1 MPLLLI
7 CTYYFCLEVFNI
19 GIYYTGDTV
28 HPIVEGLFQ
37 GDRRSL
43 ARAISIVDDDEPDS
57 HIILRQIFNKT
68 GNAKTVGFTGAGG
81 VGKSS
86 LIERLVQPFQELG
99 YKVAIL
105 AVDPTSPITGG
116 AILGDRVRMQ
126 TTMDDQN
133 VFVRSLASRGA
144 SGGISR
150 SVRNVIRILDAAG
163 YSLIIVESVGAG
175 QVEVQIS
182 NVVNI
187 TAVVFS
193 PQTGD
198 SIQAVKAGLTEIGD
212 LYIINKGDLEG
223 STSLYNSIRDL
234 IGDTPRKPFVIKTSA
249 KIGSG
254 VKDVA
259 VNIDKLLRIKA
270 GSDRDQEKRML
281 EVELRDMVLNMVE
294 EKVAAMFREDNRYR
308 EFIEKI
314 VNKELDPYLAA
325 EQLAAVVLR

>member
-1 MPLLLI
+1 M
-7 CTYYFCLEVFNI
+7 
-19 GIYYTGDTV
+19 

-57 HIILRQIFNKT
+57 RMILRQVFSKT
-68 GNAKTVGFTGAGG
+68 GNAKTVGFTGAAG

-86 LIERLVQPFQELG
+86 LIEKLVPLFQNLG
-99 YKVAIL
+99 YKIAIL

-144 SGGISR
+144 LGGISR
-150 SVRNVIRILDAAG
+150 SIRNVIRILDAAG

-198 SIQAVKAGLTEIGD
+198 SIQAIKAGLTEIGD
-212 LYIINKGDLEG
+212 LYIINKGELDG

-234 IGDTPRKPFVIKTSA
+234 IGDTPRKPLVIKTSA
-249 KIGSG
+249 KIGNG
-254 VKDVA
+254 LKDVA
-259 VNIDKLLRIKA
+259 VNIDRLLRIKT
-270 GSDRDQEKRML
+270 DNRDLEKRML
-281 EVELRDMVLNMVE
+281 EFELRDMVLNMVE
-294 EKVAAMFREDNRYR
+294 EKVSAMFRKDSRYR

-314 VNKELDPYLAA
+314 VKKELDPYLAA
-325 EQLAAVVLR
+325 EQLASVVLR

>member
-1 MPLLLI
+1 ML
-7 CTYYFCLEVFNI
+7 YR
-19 GIYYTGDTV
+19 TV
-28 HPIVEGLFQ
+28 HPIVEGLLQ

-57 HIILRQIFNKT
+57 HIILREIFNKT
-68 GNAKTVGFTGAGG
+68 GYAKTVGFTGAGG
-81 VGKSS
+81 AGKSS
-86 LIERLVQPFQELG
+86 LIERLVRPFQELG
-99 YKVAIL
+99 YRVAIL

-144 SGGISR
+144 TGGISR

-163 YSLIIVESVGAG
+163 YSLILVESVGAG

-182 NVVNI
+182 NVVNV

-198 SIQAVKAGLTEIGD
+198 SIQAIKAGLTEIGD

-223 STSLYNSIRDL
+223 STSLYNSIKDL

-249 KIGSG
+249 KTGSG
-254 VKDVA
+254 VKDLA
-259 VNIDKLLRIKA
+259 LNIDKLLRIK
-270 GSDRDQEKRML
+270 GEKYRDQEKRML

-294 EKVAAMFREDNRYR
+294 EKVSAMFKEDNTYR
-308 EFIEKI
+308 SFIEKI

>member
-1 MPLLLI
+1 M
-7 CTYYFCLEVFNI
+7 
-19 GIYYTGDTV
+19 

-57 HIILRQIFNKT
+57 RVILRQIFSKT
-68 GNAKTVGFTGAGG
+68 GNAKTVGFTGAAG

-86 LIERLVQPFQELG
+86 LIEKLVPLFQNLG
-99 YKVAIL
+99 YKIAIL

-144 SGGISR
+144 LGGISR

-198 SIQAVKAGLTEIGD
+198 SIQAIKAGLTEIGD
-212 LYIINKGDLEG
+212 LYIINKGELDG

-234 IGDTPRKPFVIKTSA
+234 IGDTPRKPLVIKTSA
-249 KIGSG
+249 KIGNG
-254 VKDVA
+254 LKDVA
-259 VNIDKLLRIKA
+259 LNIDRLLRINV
-270 GSDRDQEKRML
+270 DNRDLEKRML
-281 EVELRDMVLNMVE
+281 EFELRDMVLNMVE
-294 EKVAAMFREDNRYR
+294 EKVSAMFREDGRYR

-314 VNKELDPYLAA
+314 VKKELDPYLAA
-325 EQLAAVVLR
+325 EQLASVVLR

>member
-1 MPLLLI
+1 M
-7 CTYYFCLEVFNI
+7 
-19 GIYYTGDTV
+19 

-57 HIILRQIFNKT
+57 RMILRQIFSKT
-68 GNAKTVGFTGAGG
+68 GNAKTVGFTGAAG

-86 LIERLVQPFQELG
+86 LIEKLVPLFQNLG
-99 YKVAIL
+99 YKIAIL

-144 SGGISR
+144 LGGISR
-150 SVRNVIRILDAAG
+150 SIRNVIRILDAAG

-198 SIQAVKAGLTEIGD
+198 SIQAIKAGLTEIGD
-212 LYIINKGDLEG
+212 LYIINKGELDG

-234 IGDTPRKPFVIKTSA
+234 IGDTPRKPLVIKTSA
-249 KIGSG
+249 KIGNG
-254 VKDVA
+254 LKDVA
-259 VNIDKLLRIKA
+259 VNIDRLLRIKT
-270 GSDRDQEKRML
+270 DNRDLERRML
-281 EVELRDMVLNMVE
+281 EFELRDMVLNMVE
-294 EKVAAMFREDNRYR
+294 EKVSAMFRKDSRYR

-314 VNKELDPYLAA
+314 VKKELDPYLAA
-325 EQLAAVVLR
+325 EELASVVLR

>member
-1 MPLLLI
+1 M
-7 CTYYFCLEVFNI
+7 
-19 GIYYTGDTV
+19 
-28 HPIVEGLFQ
+28 HPVVKGLFQ

-43 ARAISIVDDDEPDS
+43 ARAISIVDDNEPDS
-57 HIILRQIFNKT
+57 RVILRQIFSKT
-68 GNAKTVGFTGAGG
+68 GNAKTVGFTGAAG

-86 LIERLVQPFQELG
+86 LIEKLVPLFQNLG
-99 YKVAIL
+99 YKIAIL

-144 SGGISR
+144 LGGISR
-150 SVRNVIRILDAAG
+150 SIRNVIRILDAAG

-175 QVEVQIS
+175 QVEVEIS

-198 SIQAVKAGLTEIGD
+198 SIQAIKAGLTEIGD
-212 LYIINKGDLEG
+212 LYIINKGELDG

-234 IGDTPRKPFVIKTSA
+234 IGDTPRKPLVIKTSA
-249 KIGSG
+249 KIGNG
-254 VKDVA
+254 LKDVA
-259 VNIDKLLRIKA
+259 LNIDKLLRIKA
-270 GSDRDQEKRML
+270 DNRDLEKRML
-281 EVELRDMVLNMVE
+281 EFELRDMVLNMVE
-294 EKVAAMFREDNRYR
+294 ERVSAMFKEDSRYR
-308 EFIEKI
+308 EFVEKI
-314 VNKELDPYLAA
+314 VMKELDPYLAA
-325 EQLAAVVLR
+325 EQLASVVLR

>member
-1 MPLLLI
+1 M
-7 CTYYFCLEVFNI
+7 
-19 GIYYTGDTV
+19 

-57 HIILRQIFNKT
+57 RMILRQIFSKT
-68 GNAKTVGFTGAGG
+68 GNAKTVGFTGAAG

-86 LIERLVQPFQELG
+86 LIEKLVPLFQNLG
-99 YKVAIL
+99 YKIAIL

-144 SGGISR
+144 LGGISR

-198 SIQAVKAGLTEIGD
+198 SIQAIKAGLTEIGD
-212 LYIINKGDLEG
+212 LYIINKGELDG

-234 IGDTPRKPFVIKTSA
+234 IGDTPRKPLVIKTSA
-249 KIGSG
+249 KIGNG
-254 VKDVA
+254 LKDVA
-259 VNIDKLLRIKA
+259 LNIDRLLRINV
-270 GSDRDQEKRML
+270 DNRDLEKRML
-281 EVELRDMVLNMVE
+281 EFELRDMVLNMVE
-294 EKVAAMFREDNRYR
+294 EKVSAMFREDGRYR

-314 VNKELDPYLAA
+314 VKKELDPYLAA
-325 EQLAAVVLR
+325 EQLASVVLR

>member
-1 MPLLLI
+1 M
-7 CTYYFCLEVFNI
+7 
-19 GIYYTGDTV
+19 
-28 HPIVEGLFQ
+28 
-37 GDRRSL
+37 
-43 ARAISIVDDDEPDS
+43 
-57 HIILRQIFNKT
+57 
-68 GNAKTVGFTGAGG
+68 
-81 VGKSS
+81 
-86 LIERLVQPFQELG
+86 
-99 YKVAIL
+99 
-105 AVDPTSPITGG
+105 
-116 AILGDRVRMQ
+116 
-126 TTMDDQN
+126 
-133 VFVRSLASRGA
+133 
-144 SGGISR
+144 
-150 SVRNVIRILDAAG
+150 AAG

-187 TAVVFS
+187 TVVVFS

-198 SIQAVKAGLTEIGD
+198 SIQAIKAGLTEIGD

-254 VKDVA
+254 VKNVA

-270 GSDRDQEKRML
+270 DSNRDQEKRML

-314 VNKELDPYLAA
+314 ANKELDPYLAA

>member
-1 MPLLLI
+1 
-7 CTYYFCLEVFNI
+7 
-19 GIYYTGDTV
+19 V

-68 GNAKTVGFTGAGG
+68 GNAKTIGFTGAGG

-86 LIERLVQPFQELG
+86 LIEKLVPAFQDLG
-99 YKVAIL
+99 YKIAII

-116 AILGDRVRMQ
+116 AILGDRVRMR

-144 SGGISR
+144 TGGISR

-163 YSLIIVESVGAG
+163 YGLILIESVGAG

-187 TAVVFS
+187 TVVVLS

-212 LYIINKGDLEG
+212 VYIINKGDLEG

-234 IGDTPRKPFVIKTSA
+234 IGDTPRKPVVMKASSKT
-249 KIGSG
+249 GSG

-259 VNIDKLLRIKA
+259 ISIDKLLRIK
-270 GSDRDQEKRML
+270 GDNYRDKEKRML
-281 EVELRDMVLNMVE
+281 EAELRDMVLNMVE
-294 EKVAAMFREDNRYR
+294 EKVSAMIRVDNRYHD
-308 EFIEKI
+308 FIEKI

>member
-1 MPLLLI
+1 M
-7 CTYYFCLEVFNI
+7 
-19 GIYYTGDTV
+19 

-57 HIILRQIFNKT
+57 RMILRQIFSKT
-68 GNAKTVGFTGAGG
+68 GNAKTVGFTGAAG

-86 LIERLVQPFQELG
+86 LIEKLVPLFQNLG
-99 YKVAIL
+99 YKIAIL

-116 AILGDRVRMQ
+116 AILGDRIRMQ

-144 SGGISR
+144 LGGISR
-150 SVRNVIRILDAAG
+150 SIRNVIRILDAAG

-198 SIQAVKAGLTEIGD
+198 SIQAIKAGLTEIGD
-212 LYIINKGDLEG
+212 LYIINKGELDG

-234 IGDTPRKPFVIKTSA
+234 IGDTPRKPLVIKTSA
-249 KIGSG
+249 KIGNG
-254 VKDVA
+254 LKDVA
-259 VNIDKLLRIKA
+259 VNIDRLLRIKT
-270 GSDRDQEKRML
+270 DNRDLEKRML
-281 EVELRDMVLNMVE
+281 EFELRDMVLNMVE
-294 EKVAAMFREDNRYR
+294 EKVSAMFRKDSRYR

-314 VNKELDPYLAA
+314 VKKELDPYLAA
-325 EQLAAVVLR
+325 EELASVVLR

>member
-1 MPLLLI
+1 M
-7 CTYYFCLEVFNI
+7 
-19 GIYYTGDTV
+19 
-28 HPIVEGLFQ
+28 HPVVKGLFQ

-43 ARAISIVDDDEPDS
+43 ARAISIVDDNEPDS
-57 HIILRQIFNKT
+57 RVILRQIFSKT
-68 GNAKTVGFTGAGG
+68 GNAKTVGFTGAAG

-86 LIERLVQPFQELG
+86 LIEKLVPLFQNLG
-99 YKVAIL
+99 YKIAIL

-144 SGGISR
+144 LGGISR
-150 SVRNVIRILDAAG
+150 SIRNVIRILDAAG

-198 SIQAVKAGLTEIGD
+198 SIQAIKAGLTEIGD
-212 LYIINKGDLEG
+212 LYIINKGELDG

-234 IGDTPRKPFVIKTSA
+234 IGDTPRKPLVIKTSA
-249 KIGSG
+249 KIGNG
-254 VKDVA
+254 LKDVA
-259 VNIDKLLRIKA
+259 LNIDKLLRIKA
-270 GSDRDQEKRML
+270 DNRDLEKRML
-281 EVELRDMVLNMVE
+281 EFELRDMVLNMVE
-294 EKVAAMFREDNRYR
+294 ERVSAMFNEDSRYR
-308 EFIEKI
+308 GFVEKI
-314 VNKELDPYLAA
+314 VKKELDPYQAA
-325 EQLAAVVLR
+325 EQLASVVLR

>member
-1 MPLLLI
+1 M
-7 CTYYFCLEVFNI
+7 
-19 GIYYTGDTV
+19 

-57 HIILRQIFNKT
+57 HVILRQIFSKT
-68 GNAKTVGFTGAGG
+68 GNAKTVGFTGAAG

-86 LIERLVQPFQELG
+86 LIEKLVPFFRNLG
-99 YKVAIL
+99 YKIAIV

-150 SVRNVIRILDAAG
+150 SIRNVIRILDAAG

-198 SIQAVKAGLTEIGD
+198 SIQAIKAGLTEIGD
-212 LYIINKGDLEG
+212 LYIINKGELEG

-234 IGDTPRKPFVIKTSA
+234 IGDTPRKPFVIKASA

-259 VNIDKLLRIKA
+259 LNFDRLLRIKA
-270 GSDRDQEKRML
+270 DNRDLEKRML
-281 EVELRDMVLNMVE
+281 EFELRDMVLNMVE
-294 EKVAAMFREDNRYR
+294 EKVSAMFREDSRYR

-314 VNKELDPYLAA
+314 VKKELDPYLAA
-325 EQLAAVVLR
+325 EQLASVVLR

>member
-1 MPLLLI
+1 MR
-7 CTYYFCLEVFNI
+7 EFNI
-19 GIYYTGDTV
+19 DIDTM
-28 HPIVEGLFQ
+28 HPLVEGLFQ

-43 ARAISIVDDDEPDS
+43 ARAISIVDDDELDS
-57 HIILRQIFNKT
+57 RMILRQIFSKT
-68 GNAKTVGFTGAGG
+68 GKAKTVGFTGAAG

-86 LIERLVQPFQELG
+86 LIEKLVPLFQDLG
-99 YKVAIL
+99 YKIAIL

-126 TTMDDQN
+126 TTMDNQK
-133 VFVRSLASRGA
+133 VFMRSLASRGA
-144 SGGISR
+144 SGGLSR

-182 NVVNI
+182 NVVNL

-198 SIQAVKAGLTEIGD
+198 SIQAIKAGLTEIGD
-212 LYIINKGDLEG
+212 LYIINKGELEG
-223 STSLYNSIRDL
+223 STRLYNSIRDL

-254 VKDVA
+254 LKDVA
-259 VNIDKLLRIKA
+259 VNIDRLLRIKA
-270 GSDRDQEKRML
+270 DNRDVEKRML
-281 EVELRDMVLNMVE
+281 ELELRDMVLNMLE
-294 EKVAAMFREDNRYR
+294 EKVSDIVMKDTRYR

-314 VNKELDPYLAA
+314 VKKELDPYLAA
-325 EQLAAVVLR
+325 EQLASVVLR

>member
-1 MPLLLI
+1 M
-7 CTYYFCLEVFNI
+7 
-19 GIYYTGDTV
+19 
-28 HPIVEGLFQ
+28 HPVVKGLFQ

-43 ARAISIVDDDEPDS
+43 ARAISIVDDNEPDS
-57 HIILRQIFNKT
+57 RVILRQIFSKT
-68 GNAKTVGFTGAGG
+68 GNAKTVGFTGAAG

-86 LIERLVQPFQELG
+86 LIEKLVPFFQNLG
-99 YKVAIL
+99 YKIAVL

-144 SGGISR
+144 LGGISR
-150 SVRNVIRILDAAG
+150 SIRNVIRILDAAG

-198 SIQAVKAGLTEIGD
+198 SIQAIKAGLTEIGD
-212 LYIINKGDLEG
+212 LYIINKGELDG

-234 IGDTPRKPFVIKTSA
+234 IGDTPRKPLVIKTSA
-249 KIGSG
+249 KIGKG
-254 VKDVA
+254 LKDIA

-270 GSDRDQEKRML
+270 DNKNLEKRML
-281 EVELRDMVLNMVE
+281 EYELRDMVLNMVE
-294 EKVAAMFREDNRYR
+294 ERVSAMFKEDSRYR
-308 EFIEKI
+308 EYVEKI
-314 VNKELDPYLAA
+314 VKKELDPYQAA
-325 EQLAAVVLR
+325 EQLASVVLR

>member
-1 MPLLLI
+1 M
-7 CTYYFCLEVFNI
+7 
-19 GIYYTGDTV
+19 

-57 HIILRQIFNKT
+57 HVILRQIFSKT
-68 GNAKTVGFTGAGG
+68 GNAKTVGFTGAAG

-86 LIERLVQPFQELG
+86 LIEKLVPFFRNLG
-99 YKVAIL
+99 YKIAIV

-150 SVRNVIRILDAAG
+150 SIRNVIRILDAAG

-198 SIQAVKAGLTEIGD
+198 SIQAIKAGLTEIGD
-212 LYIINKGDLEG
+212 LYIINKGDLDG
-223 STSLYNSIRDL
+223 STSLYNSITDL
-234 IGDTPRKPFVIKTSA
+234 IGDTPRNPVVIKASA
-249 KIGSG
+249 KTGSG
-254 VKDVA
+254 IKDVA
-259 VNIDKLLRIKA
+259 FNIDKLLRSK
-270 GSDRDQEKRML
+270 GDSYRDQEKRML
-281 EVELRDMVLNMVE
+281 EAELRDMVLNMIE
-294 EKVAAMFREDNRYR
+294 EKVYAMLREDNRYHD
-308 EFIEKI
+308 FIEKI
-314 VNKELDPYLAA
+314 VNKELDPYVAA
-325 EQLAAVVLR
+325 ELLAAVVLR

>member
-1 MPLLLI
+1 M
-7 CTYYFCLEVFNI
+7 
-19 GIYYTGDTV
+19 
-28 HPIVEGLFQ
+28 HPMVEGLFQ

-57 HIILRQIFNKT
+57 RVILSQIFSKT
-68 GNAKTVGFTGAGG
+68 GNAKTVGFTGAAG

-86 LIERLVQPFQELG
+86 LIEKLVPFFQNLG
-99 YKVAIL
+99 YKIAIL

-126 TTMDDQN
+126 TTMDDKN

-144 SGGISR
+144 LGGISR
-150 SVRNVIRILDAAG
+150 SIRNVIRILDAAG

-198 SIQAVKAGLTEIGD
+198 SIQAIKAGLTEIGD
-212 LYIINKGDLEG
+212 LYIINKGELDG
-223 STSLYNSIRDL
+223 SMSLYNSIRDL
-234 IGDTPRKPFVIKTSA
+234 IGDTPRKPLVIKTSA
-249 KIGSG
+249 KIGNG
-254 VKDVA
+254 LKDVA
-259 VNIDKLLRIKA
+259 LNIDRLLRTKA
-270 GSDRDQEKRML
+270 DNRDLQKRML
-281 EVELRDMVLNMVE
+281 EFELRDMVLNMVE
-294 EKVAAMFREDNRYR
+294 EKVSAMFREDSRYR

-314 VNKELDPYLAA
+314 VKKELDPYLAA
-325 EQLAAVVLR
+325 EQLASVVLR

>member
-1 MPLLLI
+1 M
-7 CTYYFCLEVFNI
+7 
-19 GIYYTGDTV
+19 

-57 HIILRQIFNKT
+57 RMILRQIFSKT
-68 GNAKTVGFTGAGG
+68 GNAKTVGFTGAAG

-86 LIERLVQPFQELG
+86 LIEKLVPLFQNLG
-99 YKVAIL
+99 YKIAIL

-144 SGGISR
+144 LGGISR
-150 SVRNVIRILDAAG
+150 SIRNVIRVLDAAG
-163 YSLIIVESVGAG
+163 YGLIIVETVGAG
-175 QVEVQIS
+175 QVEVEIS

-198 SIQAVKAGLTEIGD
+198 SIQAIKAGLTEIGD
-212 LYIINKGDLEG
+212 LYIINKGELDG

-234 IGDTPRKPFVIKTSA
+234 IGDTPRKPLVIKTSA
-249 KIGSG
+249 KIGTG
-254 VKDVA
+254 LKDVA
-259 VNIDKLLRIKA
+259 LNIDRLLRIKT
-270 GSDRDQEKRML
+270 DNRDLEKRML
-281 EVELRDMVLNMVE
+281 EFELRDMVLNMVE
-294 EKVAAMFREDNRYR
+294 ERVSAMFREDSRYR

-314 VNKELDPYLAA
+314 VKKELDPYLAA
-325 EQLAAVVLR
+325 EQLASVVLR

>member
-1 MPLLLI
+1 M
-7 CTYYFCLEVFNI
+7 
-19 GIYYTGDTV
+19 

-57 HIILRQIFNKT
+57 RMILRQIFSKT
-68 GNAKTVGFTGAGG
+68 GNAKTVGFTGAAG

-86 LIERLVQPFQELG
+86 LIEKLVPLFQNLG
-99 YKVAIL
+99 YKIAIL

-144 SGGISR
+144 LGGISR

-198 SIQAVKAGLTEIGD
+198 SIQAIKAGLTEIGD
-212 LYIINKGDLEG
+212 LYIINKGELDG
-223 STSLYNSIRDL
+223 STSLYNSVRDL
-234 IGDTPRKPFVIKTSA
+234 IGDTPRKPLVIKTSA
-249 KIGSG
+249 KIGNG
-254 VKDVA
+254 LKDVA
-259 VNIDKLLRIKA
+259 LNIDRLLRIKT
-270 GSDRDQEKRML
+270 DNRDLEKRML
-281 EVELRDMVLNMVE
+281 EFELRDMVLNMVE
-294 EKVAAMFREDNRYR
+294 EKVSAMFREDSRYR

-314 VNKELDPYLAA
+314 VKKELDPYLAA
-325 EQLAAVVLR
+325 EQLASVVLR

>member
-1 MPLLLI
+1 MQ
-7 CTYYFCLEVFNI
+7 EFNI
-19 GIYYTGDTV
+19 DTDIM

-37 GDRRSL
+37 GDRRSI

-57 HIILRQIFNKT
+57 RMILRQIFSKT
-68 GNAKTVGFTGAGG
+68 GKAKTVGFTGGAG

-86 LIERLVQPFQELG
+86 LIEKLVPHFQNLG
-99 YKVAIL
+99 YKIAIL

-144 SGGISR
+144 LGGISR
-150 SVRNVIRILDAAG
+150 SVRNAIRILDAAG

-175 QVEVQIS
+175 QVEVEIS
-182 NVVNI
+182 NVVNL

-198 SIQAVKAGLTEIGD
+198 SIQAIKAGLTEIGD
-212 LYIINKGDLEG
+212 LYIINKGDLDG
-223 STSLYNSIRDL
+223 STRLYNSIRDL

-249 KIGSG
+249 KIGNG
-254 VKDVA
+254 LKDVA
-259 VNIDKLLRIKA
+259 LNIDRLLRIKA
-270 GSDRDQEKRML
+270 DNRDLEKKML
-281 EVELRDMVLNMVE
+281 EFELRDMVLNMVE
-294 EKVAAMFREDNRYR
+294 EKVSAMFMKDSRYR
-308 EFIEKI
+308 EFLQKI
-314 VNKELDPYLAA
+314 VKKELDPYLAA
-325 EQLAAVVLR
+325 EQLASVLLR

>member
-1 MPLLLI
+1 M
-7 CTYYFCLEVFNI
+7 
-19 GIYYTGDTV
+19 

-43 ARAISIVDDDEPDS
+43 ARAISIVDDNEPDS
-57 HIILRQIFNKT
+57 RVILRQIFSKT
-68 GNAKTVGFTGAGG
+68 GNAKTVGFTGAAG

-86 LIERLVQPFQELG
+86 LIEKLVPLFQNLG
-99 YKVAIL
+99 YKIAIL
-105 AVDPTSPITGG
+105 AVDPTSPVTGG

-144 SGGISR
+144 LGGISR
-150 SVRNVIRILDAAG
+150 SIRNVIRILDAAG

-198 SIQAVKAGLTEIGD
+198 SIQAIKAGLTEIGD
-212 LYIINKGDLEG
+212 LYIINKGELDG

-234 IGDTPRKPFVIKTSA
+234 IGDTPRKPLVIKTSA
-249 KIGSG
+249 KIGKG
-254 VKDVA
+254 LKDIA

-270 GSDRDQEKRML
+270 DNKNQEKRML
-281 EVELRDMVLNMVE
+281 EFELRDMVLNMVE
-294 EKVAAMFREDNRYR
+294 ERVSAMFKEDSRYR
-308 EFIEKI
+308 EFVEKI
-314 VNKELDPYLAA
+314 VMKELDPYLAA
-325 EQLAAVVLR
+325 EQLASVVLR

>member
-1 MPLLLI
+1 M
-7 CTYYFCLEVFNI
+7 
-19 GIYYTGDTV
+19 

-57 HIILRQIFNKT
+57 RMILRQIFSKT
-68 GNAKTVGFTGAGG
+68 GNAKTVGFTGAAG

-86 LIERLVQPFQELG
+86 LIEKLVPLFQNLG
-99 YKVAIL
+99 YKIAIL

-144 SGGISR
+144 LGGISR
-150 SVRNVIRILDAAG
+150 SIRNVIRILDAAG

-198 SIQAVKAGLTEIGD
+198 SIQAIKAGLTEIGD
-212 LYIINKGDLEG
+212 LYIINKGELDG

-234 IGDTPRKPFVIKTSA
+234 IGDTPRKPLVIKTSA
-249 KIGSG
+249 KIGNG
-254 VKDVA
+254 LKDVA
-259 VNIDKLLRIKA
+259 VNIDRLLRIKT
-270 GSDRDQEKRML
+270 DNRDLEKRML
-281 EVELRDMVLNMVE
+281 EFELRDMVLNMVE
-294 EKVAAMFREDNRYR
+294 EKVSAMFRKDSRYR

-314 VNKELDPYLAA
+314 VKKELDPYLAA
-325 EQLAAVVLR
+325 EELASVVLR

>member
-1 MPLLLI
+1 M
-7 CTYYFCLEVFNI
+7 
-19 GIYYTGDTV
+19 

-57 HIILRQIFNKT
+57 RMILRQIFSKT
-68 GNAKTVGFTGAGG
+68 GNAKTVGFTGAAG

-86 LIERLVQPFQELG
+86 LIEKLVPLFQNLG
-99 YKVAIL
+99 YKIAIL

-133 VFVRSLASRGA
+133 VFLRSLASRGA
-144 SGGISR
+144 LGGISR
-150 SVRNVIRILDAAG
+150 SVRNAIRILDAAG

-198 SIQAVKAGLTEIGD
+198 SIQAIKAGLTEIGD
-212 LYIINKGDLEG
+212 LYIINKGELDG
-223 STSLYNSIRDL
+223 STSLYNSVRDL
-234 IGDTPRKPFVIKTSA
+234 IGDTPRKPVVIKTSA
-249 KIGSG
+249 KIGNG
-254 VKDVA
+254 LKDVA
-259 VNIDKLLRIKA
+259 VNIDRLLRIKA
-270 GSDRDQEKRML
+270 DNRDLEKRML
-281 EVELRDMVLNMVE
+281 EFELRDMVLNMVE
-294 EKVAAMFREDNRYR
+294 EKVSAMFMKDSRYR

-314 VNKELDPYLAA
+314 VRKELDPYLAA
-325 EQLAAVVLR
+325 EQLASVVLR

>member
-1 MPLLLI
+1 M
-7 CTYYFCLEVFNI
+7 
-19 GIYYTGDTV
+19 
-28 HPIVEGLFQ
+28 HPMVEGLFQ

-57 HIILRQIFNKT
+57 RVILRQIFSKT
-68 GNAKTVGFTGAGG
+68 GNAKTVGFTGAAG

-86 LIERLVQPFQELG
+86 LIEKLVPFFQNLG
-99 YKVAIL
+99 YKIAIL

-126 TTMDDQN
+126 TTMDDKN

-144 SGGISR
+144 LGGISR
-150 SVRNVIRILDAAG
+150 SIRNVIRILDAAG

-198 SIQAVKAGLTEIGD
+198 SIQAIKAGLTEIGD
-212 LYIINKGDLEG
+212 LYIINKGELDG

-234 IGDTPRKPFVIKTSA
+234 IGDTPRKPLVIKTSA
-249 KIGSG
+249 KIGNG
-254 VKDVA
+254 LKDVA
-259 VNIDKLLRIKA
+259 LNIDRLLRTKA
-270 GSDRDQEKRML
+270 DNRDLQKRML
-281 EVELRDMVLNMVE
+281 EFELRDMVLNMVE
-294 EKVAAMFREDNRYR
+294 EKVSAMFREDSRYR

-314 VNKELDPYLAA
+314 VKKELDPYLAA
-325 EQLAAVVLR
+325 EQLASVVLR

>member
-1 MPLLLI
+1 M
-7 CTYYFCLEVFNI
+7 FNI
-19 GIYYTGDTV
+19 GMHYIGHIM
-28 HPIVEGLFQ
+28 HPLVEGLFL

-57 HIILRQIFNKT
+57 RMILRQIFSKT
-68 GNAKTVGFTGAGG
+68 GNAKTVGFTGAAG

-86 LIERLVQPFQELG
+86 LIEKLVPLFQNLG
-99 YKVAIL
+99 YKIAIL

-144 SGGISR
+144 LGGISR
-150 SVRNVIRILDAAG
+150 SIRNVIRILDAAG

-198 SIQAVKAGLTEIGD
+198 SIQAIKAGLTEIGD
-212 LYIINKGDLEG
+212 LYIINKGELDG

-234 IGDTPRKPFVIKTSA
+234 IGDTPRKPLVIKTSA
-249 KIGSG
+249 KIGNG
-254 VKDVA
+254 LKDVA
-259 VNIDKLLRIKA
+259 LNIDRLLRIKT
-270 GSDRDQEKRML
+270 DNRDLEKRML
-281 EVELRDMVLNMVE
+281 EFELRDMVLNMVE
-294 EKVAAMFREDNRYR
+294 EKVSAMFREDSRYR

-314 VNKELDPYLAA
+314 VKKELDPYLAA
-325 EQLAAVVLR
+325 EQLASVVLR

>member
-1 MPLLLI
+1 M
-7 CTYYFCLEVFNI
+7 
-19 GIYYTGDTV
+19 

-57 HIILRQIFNKT
+57 RMILRQIFSKT
-68 GNAKTVGFTGAGG
+68 GNAKTVGFTGAAG

-86 LIERLVQPFQELG
+86 LIEKLVPLFQNLG
-99 YKVAIL
+99 YKIAIL

-144 SGGISR
+144 LGGISR
-150 SVRNVIRILDAAG
+150 SVRNVIPILDAAG

-198 SIQAVKAGLTEIGD
+198 SIQAIKAGLTEIGD
-212 LYIINKGDLEG
+212 LYIINKGELDG

-234 IGDTPRKPFVIKTSA
+234 IGDTPRKPLVIKTSA
-249 KIGSG
+249 KIGNG
-254 VKDVA
+254 LKDVA
-259 VNIDKLLRIKA
+259 LNIDRLLRINV
-270 GSDRDQEKRML
+270 DNRDLEKRML
-281 EVELRDMVLNMVE
+281 EFELRDMVLNMVE
-294 EKVAAMFREDNRYR
+294 EKVSAMFREDGRYR

-314 VNKELDPYLAA
+314 VKKELDPYLAA
-325 EQLAAVVLR
+325 EQLASVVLR

>member
-1 MPLLLI
+1 
-7 CTYYFCLEVFNI
+7 
-19 GIYYTGDTV
+19 V

-86 LIERLVQPFQELG
+86 LIERLVPPFQELG

-133 VFVRSLASRGA
+133 VFLRSLASRGA

-163 YSLIIVESVGAG
+163 YSLILVESVGAG

-198 SIQAVKAGLTEIGD
+198 SIQAIKAGLTEIGD

-254 VKDVA
+254 LKNVA

-270 GSDRDQEKRML
+270 DSNRDQEKRML

-308 EFIEKI
+308 EFIEQI

>member
-1 MPLLLI
+1 MHPL
-7 CTYYFCLEVFNI
+7 
-19 GIYYTGDTV
+19 
-28 HPIVEGLFQ
+28 VEGLFL

-57 HIILRQIFNKT
+57 RMILRQIFSKT
-68 GNAKTVGFTGAGG
+68 GNAKTVGFTGAAG

-86 LIERLVQPFQELG
+86 LIEKLVPLFQNLG
-99 YKVAIL
+99 YKIAIL

-144 SGGISR
+144 LGGISR
-150 SVRNVIRILDAAG
+150 SIRNVIRILDAAG

-198 SIQAVKAGLTEIGD
+198 SIQAIKAGLTEIGD
-212 LYIINKGDLEG
+212 LYIINKGELDG

-234 IGDTPRKPFVIKTSA
+234 IGDTPRKPLVIKTSA
-249 KIGSG
+249 KIGNG
-254 VKDVA
+254 LKDVA
-259 VNIDKLLRIKA
+259 LNIDRLLRIKT
-270 GSDRDQEKRML
+270 DNRDLEKRML
-281 EVELRDMVLNMVE
+281 EFELRDMVLNMVE
-294 EKVAAMFREDNRYR
+294 EKVSAMFREDSRYR

-314 VNKELDPYLAA
+314 VKKELDPYLAA
-325 EQLAAVVLR
+325 EQLASVVLR